1 MRSVK
6 KVVALALVLIGC
18 SKTSLSASDCDAML
32 DRYVD
37 MTEDDDPA
45 LAGLPSNEMGEPRA
59 GVRRARV
66 GERRASMAYL
76 NAEKRCTL
84 EVTAK
89 EHACAM
95 KAPSPNEWE
104 ACFEYH

>member
-1 MRSVK
+1 MK
-6 KVVALALVLIGC
+6 KGWVLLWFLIACG
-18 SKTSLSASDCDAML
+18 KTPSAQDCDAML
-32 DRYVD
+32 DRYLD

-45 LAGLPSNEMGEPRA
+45 LAGMSAEPRA
-59 GVRRARV
+59 GVRAARIA
-66 GERRASMAYL
+66 ERRASMAYL
-76 NAEKRCTL
+76 TAEKRCTS
-84 EVTAK
+84 EVTRK